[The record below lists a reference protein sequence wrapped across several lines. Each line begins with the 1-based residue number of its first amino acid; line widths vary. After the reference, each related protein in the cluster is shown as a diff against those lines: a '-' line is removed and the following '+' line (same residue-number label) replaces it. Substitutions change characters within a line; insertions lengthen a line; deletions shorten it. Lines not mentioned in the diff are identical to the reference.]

1 MDFDIPSRYRKT
13 TGGERYLLADRI
25 QLANG
30 NAGKRMFIY
39 ATDEQLRLL
48 FTSSHILMD
57 GTFSSCPPYFDQIY
71 SIHAMKNDQSE
82 ILSSH
87 LTATYIQSV

>member
-13 TGGERYLLADRI
+13 TNDARYLLADRI
-25 QLANG
+25 QHVNG
-30 NAGKRMFIY
+30 DPEKRIIIY

-48 FTSSHILMD
+48 FTSSHIMMD
-57 GTFSSCPPYFDQIY
+57 GTFDSCPPYFHQIY

-82 ILSSH
+82 LLSLYS
-87 LTATYIQSV
+87 LIIYI